1 MATLHLTASGGNDT
15 SSIQAAIDAAAA
27 GDTIDFATGD
37 YHVDGVTL
45 KSGVTY
51 HGQAG
56 AVLNATGTNAVFSVD
71 GNDSHDITI
80 DALTFVGTGADPMRG
95 VVDLSGTGA
104 ANSVDHI
111 TLSNSSFQNNGLTFD
126 FVKNSQ
132 IINDQFSNIHGGT
145 AINGYHL
152 DNSTIGGNVF
162 TNDDQGIGL
171 VFGGVANQ
179 GRNVVVASNVGSG
192 ISRMGIEIM
201 GSDPVYPGD
210 TTNLLV
216 KGNYFTN
223 WQNPVADGNTIAYS
237 IVTNGGTGT
246 QVLDNYAQGD
256 HNAGYGIELSGVG
269 AVAGGNYLDGF
280 STGIIGYAPQ
290 DVIENNNIINYSSE
304 ATNTYNRSDEIVQ
317 NNTSDPS
324 LAHPPMPSGWGST
337 PTPVATPS
345 PAPAPA
351 SAPDAS
357 GHQAQSTPETPASA
371 PDTSG
376 HQAQSTPETP
386 ASAPDT
392 SGQQAQSTPETPAS
406 APDTSG
412 QQAQSTPEISRDHV
426 HPDQTGTATGSSSQA
441 DILTVTGAHQTLI
454 GNAGNDVFQL
464 GGHGDATVVENGHG
478 ISTVKTSAASY
489 TLPAGIDDLTA
500 TGAGH
505 HVLTGNA
512 GNNYIKGSNGSD
524 VINGGTGNDTIVVG
538 TGTNVLSGGSGHDTF
553 VFPKAADHGN
563 VVTDF
568 AAGTDVLD
576 LRGALT
582 SAHYHGT
589 DPVAD
594 HVLNL
599 AADGHG
605 GTAISIDPDG
615 TGPGAGH
622 VVVTLEHVLPG
633 ALHANT
639 DYIWH

>member
-15 SSIQAAIDAAAA
+15 SSIHAAIDAAAA

-269 AVAGGNYLDGF
+269 AVASGNYLDGF

-304 ATNTYNRSDEIVQ
+304 MTNTYNRSDEIVQ

-324 LAHPPMPSGWGST
+324 LAPPPMPSGWGST

-357 GHQAQSTPETPASA
+357 GH
-371 PDTSG
+371 
-376 HQAQSTPETP
+376 
-386 ASAPDT
+386 
-392 SGQQAQSTPETPAS
+392 QAQSTPETPAS